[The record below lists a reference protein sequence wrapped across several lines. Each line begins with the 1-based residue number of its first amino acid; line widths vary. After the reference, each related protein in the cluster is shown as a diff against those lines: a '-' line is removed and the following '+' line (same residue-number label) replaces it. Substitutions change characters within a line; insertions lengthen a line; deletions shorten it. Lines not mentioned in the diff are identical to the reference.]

1 MNVQQAQK
9 IYYDIKQNKMN
20 FKTHWE
26 ELSQYISP
34 TRGKFY
40 DRPLNER
47 KEVDYKK
54 LINNTVGIAVDTLSA
69 GMLNGL
75 TSPSREW
82 FKLTTSMNDNI
93 AVAQWTN
100 LIKKKMEYIFQK
112 SNFYNTLHN
121 VYQELA
127 VFGTACFIVEEDFDN
142 VIHCTQFTA
151 NEYSLQYNTKG
162 LPTMFGR
169 EFFMTAQ
176 QMVEDFGYENVG
188 ANVRSQYDNK
198 NYSAP
203 FKVYHLICE
212 NKNRDNSKLDN
223 KNYRYKSV
231 YWQCDEQSFLRESG
245 YNYFPVIA
253 PRYSVNSS
261 QDTYGCGI
269 GDKVL
274 GDCRMLQKLEKVK
287 LIGLQKVVEPP
298 LLVSSQVQ
306 GKVNVTPNG
315 LTRFSGTTDSAV
327 YPMYKVALDLPS
339 LSAEIAN
346 VERRITNNFYYDVF
360 LMLTSQEYARM
371 TATEVAERHQEKLMM
386 LGPVLQRLN
395 AELLDPMIK
404 ITFQIMLENDMIPPP
419 PEILQGGEI
428 KVEYV
433 SIIAQ
438 AQKAQGMAEV
448 NQIIAFVGQIAQVNP
463 ETLDTIDFDQA
474 VYTAVDK
481 IGVDPKIVRNPK
493 EVQAIREQRAMQQAQ
508 QQQMADENI
517 QADTIEKLSK
527 AKTGDPSAL
536 TKLMGGPAV

>member
-9 IYYDIKQNKMN
+9 IYYDIRQNKMN

-47 KEVDYKK
+47 KEIDYKK

-100 LIKKKMEYIFQK
+100 LIKKRMEYIFQK

-151 NEYSLQYNTKG
+151 NEYALQYNTKG
-162 LPTMFGR
+162 LPVMFGR

-188 ANVRSQYDNK
+188 ANVRTQYDNR

-212 NKNRDNSKLDN
+212 NKNRDKSKVDN

-231 YWQCDEQSFLRESG
+231 YWQCDEQNFLRESG

-253 PRYSVNSS
+253 PRYAVNSS
-261 QDTYGCGI
+261 QDTYGYGI

-327 YPMYKVALDLPS
+327 YPMYKVQLDLPS

-346 VERRITNNFYYDVF
+346 VEKRITNNFYYDVF

-395 AELLDPMIK
+395 SELLDPMIEK
-404 ITFQIMLENDMIPPP
+404 TFYLMVEAGLVPPA
-419 PEILQGGEI
+419 PEVIQEAEVR
-428 KVEYV
+428 VEYV

-438 AQKAQGMAEV
+438 AQKAQGMAEI
-448 NQIIAFVGQIAQVNP
+448 NQGTAFVGQVAQAYPEVLDVINP
-463 ETLDTIDFDQA
+463 DRLIYVAF
-474 VYTAVDK
+474 DK
-481 IGVDPKIVRNPK
+481 IGVDPDVIRTPEEI
-493 EVQAIREQRAMQQAQ
+493 EVIREQRAMQQAQ
-508 QQQMADENI
+508 QQQIADENV
-517 QADTIEKLSK
+517 QADTMEKLSK
-527 AKTGDPSAL
+527 AKTGDASAL
-536 TKLMGGPAV
+536 TELMGGPAV